1 MMSSLYIL
9 LVVIIIVV
17 ILGFDLFVK
26 KQRKSLINKLVK
38 LLINKKFKEFDELI
52 DSNQVRRLIPFFNLK
67 LLEFNAAI
75 LRKNEEE
82 ARKVFDSLQNRKMLK
97 RQMLEFY
104 GKALNYFIQEKD
116 EMRAREC
123 YIKINTI
130 DGYQKEKAYL
140 LDLYKIMML
149 GETDEEAIE
158 SRLISDSNQ
167 ERVADYYLLARI
179 NEINKN
185 FAKAKKYDQL
195 ADNTITKIV
204 E

>member
-1 MMSSLYIL
+1 MSSLYIL
-9 LVVIIIVV
+9 IVVIIVIA
-17 ILGFDLFVK
+17 ILGFDLYVK
-26 KQRKSLINKLVK
+26 KQQKNLINKLVE
-38 LLINKKFKEFDELI
+38 LLISKNFKKFDELI

-67 LLEFNAAI
+67 LLEFNAAV
-75 LRKNEEE
+75 LRKNKEE
-82 ARKVFDSLQNRKMLK
+82 ARRVFDNLQNKKMLK
-97 RQMLEFY
+97 RQTLEFY

-116 EMRAREC
+116 VMRSREC
-123 YIKINTI
+123 YIKIKMI
-130 DGYQKEKAYL
+130 DGYQKEKDYL

-158 SRLISDSNQ
+158 NRLISDSNQ

-185 FAKAKKYDQL
+185 FTKAKKYDQL
-195 ADNTITKIV
+195 ADSTITKIV